1 MKVVFVFYVLSLV
14 AVLAIFFAD
23 TSYAELEKLILDSLM
38 TEIEKNREQIFDW
51 VLPFIIFSTEYV

>member
-38 TEIEKNREQIFDW
+38 TEIEKNREQIFD
-51 VLPFIIFSTEYV
+51 